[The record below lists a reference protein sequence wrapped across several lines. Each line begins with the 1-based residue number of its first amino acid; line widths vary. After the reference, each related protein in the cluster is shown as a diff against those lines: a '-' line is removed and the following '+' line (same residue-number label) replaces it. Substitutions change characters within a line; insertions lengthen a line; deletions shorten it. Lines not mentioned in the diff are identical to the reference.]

1 MESMTLAHRSDR
13 QGIKSV
19 LSSSKKRSNQGFQAL
34 PLLVSLMA
42 CFLTNPTLAQDKPLK
57 TLTVTGRGVATIPT
71 TAAEVQ
77 LGVEV
82 QGKTATEVQ
91 QEVARRSAAVVDL
104 LRSRKV
110 EKLQTTGI
118 RLNPIYSRDSETQRI
133 TSYSGS
139 NLVSFQSPTEQTGT
153 LLDEAVRA
161 GATRIDSVS
170 FTASD
175 QAISDAQKQ
184 ALRQAT
190 KDAQE
195 QADTVLS
202 TLNLTRQEV
211 VGIAVNGATEP
222 PYTPLLENR
231 VASKTAGI
239 ATPLVNGEQ
248 EIQAS
253 VTLQIS
259 Y

>member
-1 MESMTLAHRSDR
+1 MNLAL
-13 QGIKSV
+13 
-19 LSSSKKRSNQGFQAL
+19 LSSSNKRINQGFQTL
-34 PLLVSLMA
+34 PLLVSIMA
-42 CFLTNPTLAQDKPLK
+42 FFLANPVLAQDKVLK
-57 TLTVTGRGVATIPT
+57 TLTVIGRGVTTIST

-91 QEVARRSAAVVDL
+91 QEVARRSVTVVDL
-104 LRSRKV
+104 LRSRNV
-110 EKLQTTGI
+110 ENLQTTGI
-118 RLNPIYSRDSETQRI
+118 RLNPIYTRDSDMQRI

-139 NLVSFQSPTEQTGT
+139 NLVSFQAPTEQTGR
-153 LLDEAVRA
+153 LLDEAVQA
-161 GATRIDSVS
+161 GATRIDSVR

-175 QAISDAQKQ
+175 QAISQAQRQ

-202 TLNLTRQEV
+202 ALNLTRKEV
-211 VGIAVNGATEP
+211 VGIAINGATEP
-222 PYTPLLENR
+222 PSMPLLENR
-231 VASKTAGI
+231 TLASKTANLT
-239 ATPLVNGEQ
+239 TPLVNEEQ
-248 EIQAS
+248 EVQAS